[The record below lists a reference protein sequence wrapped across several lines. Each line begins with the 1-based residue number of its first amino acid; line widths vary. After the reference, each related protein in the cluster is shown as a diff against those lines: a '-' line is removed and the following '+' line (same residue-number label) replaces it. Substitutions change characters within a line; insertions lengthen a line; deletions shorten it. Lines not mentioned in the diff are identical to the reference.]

1 MQVEVEDDN
10 DELFTQILLVFV
22 ENAPIQQHGG
32 SLRWT
37 NFDH

>member
-1 MQVEVEDDN
+1 
-10 DELFTQILLVFV
+10 LFTQILLVFV